1 MKHLFSPRMRVS
13 TWRQLWVWLMESQK
27 ELGLPITDEALNQM
41 KVNQIVKDEEFA
53 IAAKEEARRRYA
65 IHHSPFSTF
74 AFVYSYH
81 GFSRPFHLSFCF
93 FCPHR
98 RLTFAHAFFLLPA
111 RKKEKT

>member
-65 IHHSPFSTF
+65 IPPFSIF
-74 AFVYSYH
+74 HFRLCSQLSWVFPAF
-81 GFSRPFHLSFCF
+81 P
-93 FCPHR
+93 P
-98 RLTFAHAFFLLPA
+98 FFLLLLPSSPFDFCTCIFPLVS
-111 RKKEKT
+111 KKERKT